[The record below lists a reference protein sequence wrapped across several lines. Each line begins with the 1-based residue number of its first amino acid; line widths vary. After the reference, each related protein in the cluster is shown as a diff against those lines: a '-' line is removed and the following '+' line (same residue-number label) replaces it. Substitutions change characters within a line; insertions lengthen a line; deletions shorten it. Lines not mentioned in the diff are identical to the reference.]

1 MIDIIQNR
9 MTAII
14 STTMGHSQTEK
25 TRNHDRI
32 VEVAARRIREVGTE
46 APGVAEIMAGAG
58 LTHGGFYKHFGSR
71 DELIAGAAEHTYAE
85 SEAAAQQV
93 IDGADDPLAAFV
105 DWYLSSEH
113 RDHPGSG
120 CSVVA
125 LGNDVARAS
134 DEVRSAYTGQV
145 RRYLARLDELLGT
158 DETRRPSADARV
170 ALSTLAGALLVA
182 RAVDDPELSEQI
194 LRDARAALVANR
206 AALVANSSPPATPYS
221 GADV

>member
-1 MIDIIQNR
+1 
-9 MTAII
+9 
-14 STTMGHSQTEK
+14 MGHSQTEK

-58 LTHGGFYKHFGSR
+58 LTHGGFYKHFDSR
-71 DELIAGAAEHTYAE
+71 EELIAEAAERTYAE
-85 SEAAAQQV
+85 STRAAQRV

-113 RDHPGSG
+113 RDDPGSG

-125 LGNDVARAS
+125 LGNDVARAP
-134 DEVRSAYTGQV
+134 DVVRSAYTDQV

-158 DETRRPSADARV
+158 DETQRPSAEARV
-170 ALSTLAGALLVA
+170 ALATLAGALLVA

-194 LRDARAALVANR
+194 LRDARAALLASRAAVVAN
-206 AALVANSSPPATPYS
+206 VSPPATRHT
-221 GADV
+221 GAGT

>member
-1 MIDIIQNR
+1 MIAIIQNR

-14 STTMGHSQTEK
+14 SVTMGHSQTEK
-25 TRNHDRI
+25 TLNHDRI

-71 DELIAGAAEHTYAE
+71 DELIAQAAEHTYAE
-85 SEAAAQQV
+85 SEAAARQV

-113 RDHPGSG
+113 RDDPGSG

-125 LGNDVARAS
+125 LGNDVARGS
-134 DEVRSAYTGQV
+134 EEVRSAYTGQV
-145 RRYLARLDELLGT
+145 WRYLALLDELLGS
-158 DETRRPSADARV
+158 DLAERPSADATA
-170 ALSTLAGALLVA
+170 ALSTLAGAVLVA
-182 RAVDDPELSEQI
+182 RAVDDPHLSDQI
-194 LRDARAALVANR
+194 LRDARERL
-206 AALVANSSPPATPYS
+206 LANSNPTPHPQHRP
-221 GADV
+221 